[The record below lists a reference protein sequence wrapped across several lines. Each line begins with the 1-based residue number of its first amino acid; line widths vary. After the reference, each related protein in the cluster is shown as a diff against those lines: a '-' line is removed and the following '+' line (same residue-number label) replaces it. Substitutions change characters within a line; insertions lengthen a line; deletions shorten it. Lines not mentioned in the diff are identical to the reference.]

1 MAAYPRFEVHAAWKM
16 ARHWIVASRLQATEE
31 ESVVGVAKKA
41 KHKAKVAKSKA
52 RKGAGKAKRK
62 GKKVKTAAK
71 H

>member
-1 MAAYPRFEVHAAWKM
+1 MEDG
-16 ARHWIVASRLQATEE
+16 RHWIVASFQATEE

-41 KHKAKVAKSKA
+41 KHKAKAAKSKA

-62 GKKVKTAAK
+62 GKKVKNAAK